1 MLRSYGL
8 HWNDFIHFN
17 TATTPNWANVAWAQ
31 AHSGLNGCG
40 LEAIWT
46 AERGENCSPCCVLS
60 PWVSPLSQP
69 DLKRELCRRQENNKE
84 KSENSWNNVKSKIN
98 SPPPWAEQ
106 CRMVLHH
113 TSPGA
118 LQLLGKSRQ
127 GGKSQPDPENP
138 SPGLHSNG
146 QSQTQKYLGASS
158 ERRSWNVRS
167 VR

>member
-1 MLRSYGL
+1 M
-8 HWNDFIHFN
+8 DCTEMIFIHFN

-46 AERGENCSPCCVLS
+46 AERGENCSACCVLS

-98 SPPPWAEQ
+98 SPPPWTMQ
-106 CRMVLHH
+106 DG
-113 TSPGA
+113 SPPDVTRSSAAPGEVSA
-118 LQLLGKSRQ
+118 
-127 GGKSQPDPENP
+127 GGGESARPWKSQPWTAFQWPVTN
-138 SPGLHSNG
+138 
-146 QSQTQKYLGASS
+146 SQIF
-158 ERRSWNVRS
+158 RRK
-167 VR
+167 

>member
-8 HWNDFIHFN
+8 HWNDFIHFYM
-17 TATTPNWANVAWAQ
+17 ATTPSWANVAWAQ
-31 AHSGLNGCG
+31 AHSGLNGCV

-98 SPPPWAEQ
+98 RPPPWAEQ
-106 CRMVLHH
+106 CRMVLHQ
-113 TSPGA
+113 TSPVA

-127 GGKSQPDPENP
+127 GGKV
-138 SPGLHSNG
+138 
-146 QSQTQKYLGASS
+146 SQTLKIPALDCIPMASHKHNS
-158 ERRSWNVRS
+158 I
-167 VR
+167 